1 MSLRWSIPDKSPVC
15 RCKTCGEEVVLVK
28 KNGKVLFI
36 GYDTVKLGDRDK
48 LVGYEHRC
56 KE

>member
-1 MSLRWSIPDKSPVC
+1 MRYYLPDKSPVC
-15 RCKTCGEEVVLVK
+15 RCKTCGDEVVLVK

-36 GYDTVKLGDRDK
+36 GYKTVTTTDREK

-56 KE
+56 KA

>member
-1 MSLRWSIPDKSPVC
+1 MSLRWSIPDCAPIC

-56 KE
+56 KA

>member
-1 MSLRWSIPDKSPVC
+1 VRYYVPDKSPVVRC
-15 RCKTCGEEVVLVK
+15 RECGEEVVLVK

-36 GYDTVKLGDRDK
+36 GYKTVVIGDRDK

-56 KE
+56 SK